1 MPRRRP
7 ASSNSDT
14 ASAALHRLRHRG
26 TVDRLL
32 NKLGHPMHL
41 AALEQRSLDSSAT
54 GDDLVCWTRMQ
65 AEAGQTLDQIVARK
79 ELERQAGQ
87 GLFCW
92 GVGNAPAASIGSLAR
107 SGTPV
112 TVIFSKMKG
121 KARLEDSR
129 PRRVLLWRKFRDLNG
144 DERELPANVIITSRG
159 DTKTTEKKR
168 HYALMCFSAA
178 PLSIKHG
185 IPFDPSAYRNASG
198 AGGVIGYSQVTALLR
213 RATVSETTG
222 SYEANFTAR
231 LSGSYWVPLHD
242 PAILHSDDLS
252 LLADAGTSDAANW
265 MQTSRLLRSLYP
277 SRSRCQQPLL
287 I

>member
-1 MPRRRP
+1 MY
-7 ASSNSDT
+7 
-14 ASAALHRLRHRG
+14 
-26 TVDRLL
+26 
-32 NKLGHPMHL
+32 L
-41 AALEQRSLDSSAT
+41 AALEQRSLDSSAV

-65 AEAGQTLDQIVARK
+65 AEAGQPLDQIVARK

-92 GVGNAPAASIGSLAR
+92 GVGNAPASLIGSLAR

-129 PRRVLLWRKFRDLNG
+129 PKRVLLWRRFTDLNG
-144 DERELPANVIITSRG
+144 DERELPTNVIITSRG

-168 HYALMCFSAA
+168 HYALMCFSAE
-178 PLSIKHG
+178 PLSVKHG
-185 IPFDPSAYRNASG
+185 VPFDPSAYRNASG
-198 AGGVIGYSQVTALLR
+198 AGGTIGFSQVTALLR
-213 RATVSETTG
+213 RATFSNNTG

-231 LSGSYWVPLHD
+231 LTGSYWVPLRD
-242 PAILHSDDLS
+242 PAILHSNDLR
-252 LLADAGTSDAANW
+252 LLADAGNSDASDW
-265 MQTSRLLRSLYP
+265 MKTSRRLRSLYP
-277 SRSRCQQPLL
+277 SRSQHQQPLL